1 MRDRKARGMTKSTR
15 GRTLP
20 FPKGALT
27 HHSPCEWW
35 TTDKVGGVPLRGR
48 ALCEAISTFER
59 TRYMSETNYEFEN
72 QEFLKARY
80 EDKTWYTVRKH
91 VCPECGKEYYTIC
104 NFRKYCSDACCAVA
118 KEKRVV
124 ERKQA
129 HRSEHICEVCGKAF
143 SSKRTDARYCTNA
156 CRQKAYRQGER

>member
-1 MRDRKARGMTKSTR
+1 
-15 GRTLP
+15 
-20 FPKGALT
+20 
-27 HHSPCEWW
+27 
-35 TTDKVGGVPLRGR
+35 
-48 ALCEAISTFER
+48 
-59 TRYMSETNYEFEN
+59 MSETNYEFEN

-80 EDKTWYTVRKH
+80 EDKTWYTVRKN
-91 VCPECGKEYYTIC
+91 VCLECGQEYYTIC

-143 SSKRTDARYCTNA
+143 SSKRTDARYCSNA
-156 CRQKAYRQGER
+156 CRQKAYRLGER